1 MIDKQIRQKLL
12 SAVISFAETMI
23 ITMFAVSLIF
33 TYIVRVTI
41 VNGESMMNT
50 LMPEDRIV
58 MTTWY
63 NTPRQGDIV
72 VINATESVTI
82 GENGELVTGKGMR
95 HNIVKRIIATEG
107 QSVDFDFEKGIV
119 FVNGKA
125 LNEPYILGFTHRDEG
140 AFTGKYPVTVPDG
153 YVFVLGDNRINS
165 RDSRSDEL
173 GFVDVDNIIGK
184 IILRIFPLDSI
195 GFVE

>member
-1 MIDKQIRQKLL
+1 MIDKRIRQKLL

-72 VINATESVTI
+72 VINAAESVTI